1 MEYYFGPFR
10 TRAFF
15 REPGNTKVT
24 RPLVV
29 HIDATESI
37 LELERKALAGIDCE
51 IVSVAVSSE
60 GEIIEAVKKATVILN
75 DHSPV
80 TRAMVDQLENCK
92 LIIRYGHGYDTV
104 DVDACTEAGIIVT
117 NIAGSTSEEVSNHAL
132 TLMLASAREIK
143 RLDLAT
149 TSGRWDEVYSRSILN
164 HIYGETV
171 GIVGF
176 GWIGRAMARKCK
188 ALGMD
193 VLVND
198 PYVGDH
204 LAVEYQVAFV
214 SKDELLERSDYVSLH
229 VPHLEGT
236 HHFID
241 AAALELMKPTAYL
254 VNTSRGPVVD
264 EHALIAALQAG
275 KIAGAGIDVFEQ
287 EPLSTDNPLLNMENV
302 ICTPHIAGSSEIG
315 WEIIRRR
322 AGEEAA
328 RVLRGERPE
337 VVVNPE
343 VLGRVTL

>member
-1 MEYYFGPFR
+1 MSR
-10 TRAFF
+10 TI
-15 REPGNTKVT
+15 
-24 RPLVV
+24 PLVV
-29 HIDATESI
+29 HIDAKESL
-37 LELERKALAGIDCE
+37 LELERNALAGIDCE
-51 IVSVAVSSE
+51 IVSVAVASE
-60 GEIIEAVKKATVILN
+60 GEIIEAVKNATVILN

-80 TRAMVDQLENCK
+80 NRAMVDQLENCK

-132 TLMLASAREIK
+132 TLLLASARELK

-149 TSGRWDEVYSRSILN
+149 TSGRWGEVYSRSILN

-188 ALGMD
+188 ALGMT

-204 LAVEYQVAFV
+204 LAVEYQVDFV
-214 SKDELLERSDYVSLH
+214 PKDELLERSDYVSLH
-229 VPHLEGT
+229 VPHLDST

-241 AAALELMKPTAYL
+241 SAALDLMKHSAYL

-264 EHALIAALQAG
+264 EQALIAALKAG
-275 KIAGAGIDVFEQ
+275 KIAGAGIDVYEQ
-287 EPLSTDNPLLNMENV
+287 EPLSVDNPLLSMENV
-302 ICTPHIAGSSEIG
+302 ICTPHVAGSSEIG

-328 RVLRGERPE
+328 RVLLGRRPD

-343 VLGRVTL
+343 VLGRMSLQS

>member
-1 MEYYFGPFR
+1 MSR
-10 TRAFF
+10 TI
-15 REPGNTKVT
+15 
-24 RPLVV
+24 PLVV
-29 HIDATESI
+29 HIDAKESP
-37 LELERKALAGIDCE
+37 LELERNALAGIDCE
-51 IVSVAVSSE
+51 IVSVAVASE
-60 GEIIEAVKKATVILN
+60 GEIIEAVKNATVILN

-80 TRAMVDQLENCK
+80 NRAMVDQLENCK

-132 TLMLASAREIK
+132 TLLLASARELK

-149 TSGRWDEVYSRSILN
+149 TSGRWGEVYSRSILN

-176 GWIGRAMARKCK
+176 GWIGRAMARKCN
-188 ALGMD
+188 ALGMT

-204 LAVEYQVAFV
+204 LAVEYQVDFV
-214 SKDELLERSDYVSLH
+214 PKYELLERSDYVSLH
-229 VPHLEGT
+229 VPHLDST

-241 AAALELMKPTAYL
+241 SAALDLMKHTAYL

-264 EHALIAALQAG
+264 EQALIAALKAG
-275 KIAGAGIDVFEQ
+275 KIAGAGIDVYEQ
-287 EPLSTDNPLLNMENV
+287 EPLSVDNPLLSMENV
-302 ICTPHIAGSSEIG
+302 ICTPHVAGSSEIG

-328 RVLRGERPE
+328 RVLLGRRPD

-343 VLGRVTL
+343 VLGRMSLQS

>member
-1 MEYYFGPFR
+1 MSR
-10 TRAFF
+10 TI
-15 REPGNTKVT
+15 
-24 RPLVV
+24 PLVV
-29 HIDATESI
+29 HIDAKESP
-37 LELERKALAGIDCE
+37 LELERNALAGIDCE
-51 IVSVAVSSE
+51 IVSVAVASE
-60 GEIIEAVKKATVILN
+60 GEIIEAVKNATVILN

-80 TRAMVDQLENCK
+80 NRAMVDQLENCK

-132 TLMLASAREIK
+132 TLLLASARELK

-149 TSGRWDEVYSRSILN
+149 TSGRWGEVYSRSILN

-188 ALGMD
+188 ALGMT

-204 LAVEYQVAFV
+204 LAVEYQVDFV
-214 SKDELLERSDYVSLH
+214 PKYELLERSDYVSLH
-229 VPHLEGT
+229 VPHLDST

-241 AAALELMKPTAYL
+241 SAALDLMKHTAYL

-264 EHALIAALQAG
+264 EQALIAALKAG
-275 KIAGAGIDVFEQ
+275 KIAGAGIDVYEQ
-287 EPLSTDNPLLNMENV
+287 EPLSVDNPLLSMENV
-302 ICTPHIAGSSEIG
+302 ICTPHVAGSSEIG

-328 RVLRGERPE
+328 RVLLGRRPD

-343 VLGRVTL
+343 VLGRMSLQS

>member
-1 MEYYFGPFR
+1 LSR
-10 TRAFF
+10 TI
-15 REPGNTKVT
+15 
-24 RPLVV
+24 PLVV
-29 HIDATESI
+29 HIDAKESP
-37 LELERKALAGIDCE
+37 LELERNALAGIDCE
-51 IVSVAVSSE
+51 IVSVAVASE
-60 GEIIEAVKKATVILN
+60 GEIIEAVKNATVILN

-80 TRAMVDQLENCK
+80 NRAMVDQLENCK

-132 TLMLASAREIK
+132 TLLLASARELK

-149 TSGRWDEVYSRSILN
+149 TSGRWGEVYSRSILN

-188 ALGMD
+188 ALGMT

-204 LAVEYQVAFV
+204 LAVEYQVDFV
-214 SKDELLERSDYVSLH
+214 PKDELLERSDYVSLH
-229 VPHLEGT
+229 VPHLDST

-241 AAALELMKPTAYL
+241 SAALDRMKHTAYL

-264 EHALIAALQAG
+264 EQALIAALKAG
-275 KIAGAGIDVFEQ
+275 KIAGAGIDVYEQ
-287 EPLSTDNPLLNMENV
+287 EPLSVDNPLLSMENV
-302 ICTPHIAGSSEIG
+302 ICTPHVAGSSEIG

-328 RVLRGERPE
+328 RVLLGRRPD

-343 VLGRVTL
+343 VLGRMSLQS

>member
-1 MEYYFGPFR
+1 MPDR
-10 TRAFF
+10 
-15 REPGNTKVT
+15 K
-24 RPLVV
+24 PLVV
-29 HIDATESI
+29 HIDVEESP

-51 IVSVAVSSE
+51 IISVAVSSE
-60 GEIIEAVKKATVILN
+60 GEIIEAVKNATVILN
-75 DHSPV
+75 NHSPV
-80 TRAMVDQLENCK
+80 TRAMVDQLENCR

-117 NIAGSTSEEVSNHAL
+117 NIAGATSEEVSNHAL
-132 TLMLASAREIK
+132 ALLLASARELK
-143 RLDLAT
+143 RFDLAT
-149 TSGRWDEVYSRSILN
+149 TSGRWAEVYSRSALSR
-164 HIYGETV
+164 IYGETA

-176 GWIGRAMARKCK
+176 GWIGRAMARKCR
-188 ALGMD
+188 ALGMN
-193 VLVND
+193 VLVSD

-204 LAVEYQVAFV
+204 LAVEYQVEFV
-214 SKDELLERSDYVSLH
+214 TKDELLERSDYVSLH

-264 EHALIAALQAG
+264 ENALIAALKAG

-287 EPLSTDNPLLNMENV
+287 EPLSVDSPLSNMENV
-302 ICTPHIAGSSEIG
+302 ICTPHVAGSSEIG

-337 VVVNPE
+337 VIVNPE
-343 VLGRVTL
+343 VLGRT

>member
-1 MEYYFGPFR
+1 MTR
-10 TRAFF
+10 TI
-15 REPGNTKVT
+15 
-24 RPLVV
+24 PLVV
-29 HIDATESI
+29 HIDAKESP
-37 LELERKALAGIDCE
+37 LELERNALAGIDCE
-51 IVSVAVSSE
+51 IVSVAVASE
-60 GEIIEAVKKATVILN
+60 GEIIEAVKNATVILN

-80 TRAMVDQLENCK
+80 NRAMVDQLENCK

-132 TLMLASAREIK
+132 TLLLASARELK

-149 TSGRWDEVYSRSILN
+149 TSGRWGEVYSRSILN

-188 ALGMD
+188 ALGMT

-204 LAVEYQVAFV
+204 LAVEYQVDFV
-214 SKDELLERSDYVSLH
+214 PKDELLERSDYVSLH
-229 VPHLEGT
+229 VPHLDST

-241 AAALELMKPTAYL
+241 SAALDLMKHTAYL

-264 EHALIAALQAG
+264 EQALIAALKAG
-275 KIAGAGIDVFEQ
+275 KIAGAGIDVYEQ
-287 EPLSTDNPLLNMENV
+287 EPLSVDNPLLSMENV
-302 ICTPHIAGSSEIG
+302 ICTPHVAGSSEIG
-315 WEIIRRR
+315 WRIIRRR

-328 RVLRGERPE
+328 RVLLGRRPD

-343 VLGRVTL
+343 VLGRMSLQS

>member
-1 MEYYFGPFR
+1 MTR
-10 TRAFF
+10 TI
-15 REPGNTKVT
+15 
-24 RPLVV
+24 PLVV
-29 HIDATESI
+29 HIDAKESP
-37 LELERKALAGIDCE
+37 LELERNALAGIDCE
-51 IVSVAVSSE
+51 IVSVAVASE
-60 GEIIEAVKKATVILN
+60 GEIIEAVKNATVILN

-80 TRAMVDQLENCK
+80 NRAMVDQLENCK

-132 TLMLASAREIK
+132 TLLLASARELK

-149 TSGRWDEVYSRSILN
+149 TSGRWGEVYSRSILN

-188 ALGMD
+188 ALGMT

-204 LAVEYQVAFV
+204 LAVEYQVDFV
-214 SKDELLERSDYVSLH
+214 PKDELLERSDYVSLH
-229 VPHLEGT
+229 VPHLDST

-241 AAALELMKPTAYL
+241 SAALDLMKHTAYL

-264 EHALIAALQAG
+264 EQALIAALKAG
-275 KIAGAGIDVFEQ
+275 KIAGAGIDVYEQ
-287 EPLSTDNPLLNMENV
+287 EPLSVDNPLLSMENV
-302 ICTPHIAGSSEIG
+302 ICTPHVAGSSEIG

-328 RVLRGERPE
+328 RVLLGRRPD

-343 VLGRVTL
+343 VLGRMSLQS

>member
-1 MEYYFGPFR
+1 MSR
-10 TRAFF
+10 TI
-15 REPGNTKVT
+15 
-24 RPLVV
+24 PLVV
-29 HIDATESI
+29 HIDAKESP
-37 LELERKALAGIDCE
+37 LELERNALAGIDCE
-51 IVSVAVSSE
+51 IVSVAVASE
-60 GEIIEAVKKATVILN
+60 GEIIEAVKNATVILN

-80 TRAMVDQLENCK
+80 NRAMVDQLENCK

-132 TLMLASAREIK
+132 TLLLASARELK

-149 TSGRWDEVYSRSILN
+149 TSGRWGEVYSRSILN

-188 ALGMD
+188 ALGMT

-204 LAVEYQVAFV
+204 LAVEYQVDFV
-214 SKDELLERSDYVSLH
+214 PKDELLERSDYVSLH
-229 VPHLEGT
+229 VPHLDNT

-241 AAALELMKPTAYL
+241 SAALDLMKHSAYL

-264 EHALIAALQAG
+264 EQALIAALKAG
-275 KIAGAGIDVFEQ
+275 KIAGAGIDVYEQ
-287 EPLSTDNPLLNMENV
+287 EPLSVDNPLLSMENV
-302 ICTPHIAGSSEIG
+302 ICTPHVAGSSEIG

-328 RVLRGERPE
+328 RVLLGRRPD

-343 VLGRVTL
+343 VLGRMSLQS

>member
-1 MEYYFGPFR
+1 MSR
-10 TRAFF
+10 TI
-15 REPGNTKVT
+15 
-24 RPLVV
+24 PLVV
-29 HIDATESI
+29 HIDAKESP
-37 LELERKALAGIDCE
+37 LELERNALAGIDCE
-51 IVSVAVSSE
+51 IVSVAVASE
-60 GEIIEAVKKATVILN
+60 GAIIEAVKNATVILN

-80 TRAMVDQLENCK
+80 NRAMVDQLENCK

-132 TLMLASAREIK
+132 TLLLASARELK

-149 TSGRWDEVYSRSILN
+149 TSGRWGEVYSRSILN
-164 HIYGETV
+164 HIYGEPD

-188 ALGMD
+188 ALGMT

-204 LAVEYQVAFV
+204 LAVEYQVDFV
-214 SKDELLERSDYVSLH
+214 PKDELLERSDYVSLH
-229 VPHLEGT
+229 VPHLDST

-241 AAALELMKPTAYL
+241 SAALDLMKHTAYH

-264 EHALIAALQAG
+264 EQALIAALKAG
-275 KIAGAGIDVFEQ
+275 KIAGAGIDVYEQ
-287 EPLSTDNPLLNMENV
+287 EPLSVDNPLLSMENV
-302 ICTPHIAGSSEIG
+302 ICTPHVAGSSEIG

-328 RVLRGERPE
+328 RVLLGRRPD

-343 VLGRVTL
+343 VLGRMSLQS

>member
-1 MEYYFGPFR
+1 MSR
-10 TRAFF
+10 TI
-15 REPGNTKVT
+15 
-24 RPLVV
+24 PLVV
-29 HIDATESI
+29 HIDAKESP
-37 LELERKALAGIDCE
+37 LELERNALAGIDCE
-51 IVSVAVSSE
+51 IVSVAVASE
-60 GEIIEAVKKATVILN
+60 GEIIEAVKNATVILN

-80 TRAMVDQLENCK
+80 NRAMVDQLENCK

-132 TLMLASAREIK
+132 TLLLASARELK

-149 TSGRWDEVYSRSILN
+149 TSGRWGEVYSRSILN

-188 ALGMD
+188 ALGMT

-204 LAVEYQVAFV
+204 LAVEYQVDFV
-214 SKDELLERSDYVSLH
+214 PKDELLERSDYVSLH
-229 VPHLEGT
+229 VPHLDST
-236 HHFID
+236 HH
-241 AAALELMKPTAYL
+241 LMKHTAYL

-264 EHALIAALQAG
+264 EQALIAALKAG
-275 KIAGAGIDVFEQ
+275 KIAGAGIDVYEQ
-287 EPLSTDNPLLNMENV
+287 EPLSVDNPLLSMENV
-302 ICTPHIAGSSEIG
+302 ICTPHVAGSSEIG

-328 RVLRGERPE
+328 RVLLGRRPD

-343 VLGRVTL
+343 VLGRMSLQS

>member
-1 MEYYFGPFR
+1 MSR
-10 TRAFF
+10 TI
-15 REPGNTKVT
+15 
-24 RPLVV
+24 PLVV
-29 HIDATESI
+29 HIDAKESP
-37 LELERKALAGIDCE
+37 LELERNALAGIDCE
-51 IVSVAVSSE
+51 IVSVAVASE
-60 GEIIEAVKKATVILN
+60 GEIIEAVKNATVILN

-80 TRAMVDQLENCK
+80 NRAMVDQLENCK

-104 DVDACTEAGIIVT
+104 DVDACTEAGIIVP

-132 TLMLASAREIK
+132 TLLLASARELK

-149 TSGRWDEVYSRSILN
+149 TSGRWGEVYSRSILN

-188 ALGMD
+188 ALGMT

-204 LAVEYQVAFV
+204 LAVEYQVDFV
-214 SKDELLERSDYVSLH
+214 PKYELLERSDYVSLH
-229 VPHLEGT
+229 VPHLDST

-241 AAALELMKPTAYL
+241 SAALDLMKHTAYL

-264 EHALIAALQAG
+264 EQALIAALKAG
-275 KIAGAGIDVFEQ
+275 KIAGAGIDVYEQ
-287 EPLSTDNPLLNMENV
+287 EPLSVDNPLLSMENV
-302 ICTPHIAGSSEIG
+302 ICTPHVAGSSEIG

-328 RVLRGERPE
+328 RVLLGRRPD

-343 VLGRVTL
+343 VLGRMSLQS